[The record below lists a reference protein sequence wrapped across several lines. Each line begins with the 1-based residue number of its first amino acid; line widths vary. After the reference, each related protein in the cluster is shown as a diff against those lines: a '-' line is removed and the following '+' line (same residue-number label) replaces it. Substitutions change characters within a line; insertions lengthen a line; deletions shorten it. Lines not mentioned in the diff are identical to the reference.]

1 LEQIKLKEMKKNI
14 LFTLLI
20 LAVVAMFNSCTTPPI
35 EVAQEAYDYNAI
47 VPKVLGGVKGPAIA
61 IQTFTADYTIGYY
74 RGGSTWNWTATDAT
88 VKSVSADTRVAT
100 IEFKQYP
107 ASGKAKVS
115 VTETTMGGKTS
126 EPVSFDVTV
135 KKYCPLPNG
144 IAGLVGSWTGT
155 DGQGADYTFDS
166 QITTV
171 VSGTKL
177 AVTGMS
183 VGFITEFWGEAIIDG
198 GTFMM
203 TWNVDG
209 TVDIPRQ
216 YIYTT
221 EYEGDPYDYE
231 IKGSGTWDNCGSAP
245 KLLIN
250 YDIYYTGEA
259 DGLAKQY
266 ASYLDGIAYLTA
278 NIELDGTKSAQ
289 IFTHSTPL
297 TKVVKR

>member
-1 LEQIKLKEMKKNI
+1 LEQIKLNMMKKNI
-14 LFTLLI
+14 LFTI
-20 LAVVAMFNSCTTPPI
+20 LFTAVIAMFNSCTTPPI
-35 EVAQEAYDYNAI
+35 EAAQEAYDYNAI
-47 VPKVLGGVKGPAIA
+47 IPKVLGGVKGPAIA

-100 IEFKQYP
+100 IEFTQYP
-107 ASGKAKVS
+107 ASGIAKVT

-135 KKYCPLPNG
+135 KKDCPLPNG

-155 DGQGADYTFDS
+155 DGQGADYTFES
-166 QITTV
+166 QITTE

-177 AVTGMS
+177 AVSGMG
-183 VGFITEFWGEAIIDG
+183 VGFITEFWGEAIVDG

-203 TWNVDG
+203 TFNVDG

-216 YIYTT
+216 YIFTT
-221 EYEGDPYDYE
+221 EYEGEPYDYE
-231 IKGSGTWDNCGSAP
+231 IKGAGTWDNCGSAP
-245 KLLIN
+245 KLLID
-250 YDIYYTGEA
+250 YDIYYPGEA
-259 DGLAKQY
+259 KGLAATY
-266 ASYLDGIAYLTA
+266 ASYLDGIGHLTA
-278 NIELDGTKSAQ
+278 DIELSGTKSAQ
-289 IFTHSTPL
+289 IFTQSTPL

>member
-1 LEQIKLKEMKKNI
+1 LEQIKIKEMKKNV

-35 EVAQEAYDYNAI
+35 EAAQEAYDYNAI
-47 VPKVLGGVKGPAIA
+47 VPKVLGGVKGPTIA

-74 RGGSTWNWTATDAT
+74 RGGSTWNWSATDAN

-100 IEFKQYP
+100 IEFAQYP
-107 ASGKAKVS
+107 ASGKAKVT

-144 IAGLVGSWTGT
+144 VANLVGSWTGT
-155 DGQGADYTFDS
+155 DGQGDYTFDS

-183 VGFITEFWGEAIIDG
+183 VGFINEFWGETIIDG

-203 TWNVDG
+203 TLNVDG

-216 YIYTT
+216 FIYTT

-250 YDIYYTGEA
+250 YDIYYPGDA
-259 DGLAKQY
+259 KGLAATY
-266 ASYLDGIAYLTA
+266 ASNLGGTGYLVAD
-278 NIELDGTKSAQ
+278 IELSGTKSAQ
-289 IFTHSTPL
+289 TLVQNISA
-297 TKVVKR
+297 KKIRN